1 MRSSAVVVWG
11 LEVGEVVSS
20 QKRNWDRTEGHSGVR
35 EVVTTS
41 EER

>member
-1 MRSSAVVVWG
+1 MRF
-11 LEVGEVVSS
+11 EEREVVRS

-41 EER
+41 EERKRKKRTP